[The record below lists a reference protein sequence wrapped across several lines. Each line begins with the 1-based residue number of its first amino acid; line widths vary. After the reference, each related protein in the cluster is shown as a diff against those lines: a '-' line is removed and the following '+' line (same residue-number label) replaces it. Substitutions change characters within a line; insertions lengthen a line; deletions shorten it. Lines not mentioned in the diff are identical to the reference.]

1 MDVSMMSP
9 SELVEE
15 LGTRVRHER
24 LRQNLS
30 QQTLAERAG
39 VSRLTVTRMESGGSA
54 TLTNFLS
61 VLTALRR
68 AGDLQDVLAPP
79 EATTIE
85 QFLGDALPVRQRGR
99 R

>member
-1 MDVSMMSP
+1 MELSMMSP
-9 SELVEE
+9 DELAHE
-15 LGTRVRHER
+15 LGTRARNER

-30 QQTLAERAG
+30 QSTLGERAG
-39 VSRLTVTRMESGGSA
+39 VSRLTVTRLESGGSV
-54 TLTNFLS
+54 TLTSFLS

-68 AGDLQDVLAPP
+68 AGDLEDVLAPP

-85 QFLGDALPVRQRGR
+85 QFVGAAQPQRQRGR